1 MAVLENCIKWVFQYN
16 RLTCDKLS
24 VQTVR
29 VRIIEICTLLL
40 WTLLKPFCFSLIR
53 LSCGKANKT
62 FEISKFTQ
70 ARVEDNQGKCVCDLT
85 LIGSTSWQDLVGFQ
99 NPKNCTRMSEC
110 ASNCSILNLTTC
122 LPVYQERME
131 VFSAKVCKTDN
142 NKKHANLG
150 IFWQHFVQG
159 LQSTSDNTC
168 CGKDRW

>member
-16 RLTCDKLS
+16 RLSCGKLFK
-24 VQTVR
+24 
-29 VRIIEICTLLL
+29 L
-40 WTLLKPFCFSLIR
+40 WEWEQLKYAHFSCGLILRPFSFSLIR
-53 LSCGKANKT
+53 LSCGKANKI

-70 ARVEDNQGKCVCDLT
+70 TGVEENQGKCVCDLT

-110 ASNCSILNLTTC
+110 TSNCSILNLTTC

-131 VFSAKVCKTDN
+131 VFSAKVCKTGKTGKKDN

-159 LQSTSDNTC
+159 
-168 CGKDRW
+168 